1 MESFNYEGYTD
12 KRQEILSNFDAFCD
26 ELETRALNNFGK
38 VDDGQGAIGDDFIAN
53 AATYRKDRAGDRIT
67 EETAINVPPAVFD
80 AISDDL

>member
-53 AATYRKDRAGDRIT
+53 IATYRKDRAGDRIT